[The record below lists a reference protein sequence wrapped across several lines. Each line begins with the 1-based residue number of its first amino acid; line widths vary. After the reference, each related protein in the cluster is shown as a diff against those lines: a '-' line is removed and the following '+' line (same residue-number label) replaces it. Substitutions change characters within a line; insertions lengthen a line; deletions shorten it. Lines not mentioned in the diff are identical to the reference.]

1 MSTVAKTE
9 TESRSASVSTTHGTT
24 MTPVAPAAAKRAAWA
39 LYLIVVVS
47 GAVLMGIEIAGAK
60 ILAPGFGTSTF
71 VWGSIIGLFMGAL
84 AAGYYIGGKFADRNP
99 EFGALAMVVSLAGV
113 WVALI
118 PRMGPLIADLIARSG
133 WGVVMG
139 PLAAATAIFFVPSFL
154 MAMVSP
160 FAVKLRATSLSGLGS
175 IAGNLY
181 ALSTFGSIVG
191 TMLTTFVLIP
201 LLFVS
206 VLMQILGVALVLVAA
221 VSYILFRSAVGGI
234 KPNDQRSLAVMV
246 VTGLLIAEAGIVYPV
261 QPHVPKGERL
271 LRYEDSTYHEIL
283 VTENVIMEGEAD
295 GGYLRPAKLWT
306 REGDNIPPWLVEI
319 PRYLKFNENTESGI
333 FPYNAEYANAVQYTD
348 LLHLPLIFVN
358 NPLPAR
364 MLVVGGGGG
373 IIPTQYNK
381 AYGTKVDIAEI
392 DDKVREISQKYFTV
406 TQDTDPSAPNYSK
419 DIHFFIGDGRQTI
432 KNLPDNQY
440 DVIVLDAY
448 SSGGQ
453 VPFHLMT
460 WEFMREVKKKLTK
473 HGVLATNIISALKNG
488 DDPNKISPASLFLA
502 EYKTL
507 TATEANAHGKE
518 KSDNPDENVPLFK
531 KNQLYVFQ
539 KVRGGYDEYRNVII
553 VATQEETQRDAD
565 QLLSDVKR
573 LTGGSTPIVKIPHLV
588 EFVERGLYTDVREN
602 ELIGVPVLSDD
613 YAPVDTMYRPVR
625 VDETWTHY

>member
-1 MSTVAKTE
+1 MSTVTRTE
-9 TESRSASVSTTHGTT
+9 AENRSASPAPATGPAH
-24 MTPVAPAAAKRAAWA
+24 VAPAAAHRAAWA

-84 AAGYYIGGKFADRNP
+84 AAGYYVGGKISDRNP
-99 EFGALAMVVSLAGV
+99 NFAALAMIVSVAGA
-113 WVALI
+113 WVAMI
-118 PRMGPLIADLIARSG
+118 PRGGPLVADAIARSG
-133 WGVVMG
+133 WGTVMG

-191 TMLTTFVLIP
+191 TLLTTFVLIP

-206 VLMQILGVALVLVAA
+206 KLMLILGVALIAVAA
-221 VSYILFRSAVGGI
+221 FSYVLFRSAVGGI
-234 KPNDQRSLAVMV
+234 KPDDRRGLSVMV
-246 VTGLLIAEAGIVYPV
+246 MMGLLIAEAGIVIPV
-261 QPHVPKGERL
+261 QPHVQKGERL
-271 LRYEDSTYHEIL
+271 LRYEDSSYHEIL
-283 VTENVIMEGEAD
+283 VTEQMILEGDTEGA
-295 GGYLRPAKLWT
+295 GYVRPAKLWQ
-306 REGDNIPPWLVEI
+306 REGEGIPPWLVEI

-348 LLHLPLIFVN
+348 LLHLPLVFVN

-381 AYGTKVDIAEI
+381 SYGTKVDIAEI
-392 DDKVREISQKYFTV
+392 DDKVREISQRYFTV
-406 TQDTDPSAPNYSK
+406 TQDSDPNAPNYSK

-488 DDPNKISPASLFLA
+488 DDPNKITPAALFLA

-507 TATEANAHGKE
+507 TATEANAHGQE
-518 KSDNPDENVPLFK
+518 KSDKAEENVPLFRK
-531 KNQLYVFQ
+531 DQLYVFQ

-553 VATQEETQRDAD
+553 IATQEDTPRDAD
-565 QLLSDVKR
+565 QLLTEVKR
-573 LTGGSTPIVKIPHLV
+573 LTAGSSPVVKIPHLV
-588 EFVERGLYTDVREN
+588 EYVERGLYTDVREN
-602 ELIGVPVLSDD
+602 ELVGVPVLSDD

-625 VDETWTHY
+625 VDETWTHN